1 MSKAE
6 ILDGKLVADRIVDG
20 VKEEIQ
26 NLNEK
31 TGKVPGL
38 TVLIVGEDAASQV
51 YVSSKDKLAKKV
63 GIKSEIKTLDENV
76 SEEEIVEELKKLN
89 EDPTVNGILVQL
101 PLPKKFNTWNILN
114 NLSPSKDV
122 DGFLPQ
128 SLGNI
133 ILNRTSV
140 FPCTPSGI
148 IKIIEDYDIE
158 IAGKDVVVL
167 GRSFIVGKPI
177 AAMLTNKNA
186 TVTLCH
192 SKTKNLN
199 EHLKN
204 ADMIVAAI
212 GIPGFIKANMVKD
225 GVVLIDVG
233 INRLDKKEEVWEL
246 CSEKQIKRFEKKG
259 YAITGD
265 IHKNAFAKSSFY
277 TPVPGGIGKMTVAVL
292 MENTLQLFKE
302 QNNLV

>member
-1 MSKAE
+1 MGKAE
-6 ILDGKLVADRIVDG
+6 ILDGKLVASKIVDS

-26 NLNEK
+26 KLSEK

-51 YVSSKDKLAKKV
+51 YVNSKDKLAKKV
-63 GIKSEIKTLDENV
+63 GIKSEIKTLDESV
-76 SEEEIVEELKKLN
+76 SEDTIIEELKKLN
-89 EDPTVNGILVQL
+89 EDSTVNGILVQL

-114 NLSPSKDV
+114 ILSPSKDV

-133 ILNRTSV
+133 ILNRASV

-148 IKIIEDYDIE
+148 IKIIEDYNIE
-158 IAGKDVVVL
+158 ITGKNVVVL

-177 AAMLTNKNA
+177 AAMMTNKNA

-192 SKTKNLN
+192 SKTKDLN

-204 ADMIVAAI
+204 ADIIVAAI
-212 GIPGFIKANMVKD
+212 GIPGFVKEDMVKD
-225 GVVLIDVG
+225 DVVLIDVG
-233 INRLDKKEEVWEL
+233 INRLDNREEVLEL

-302 QNNLV
+302 QNNLA